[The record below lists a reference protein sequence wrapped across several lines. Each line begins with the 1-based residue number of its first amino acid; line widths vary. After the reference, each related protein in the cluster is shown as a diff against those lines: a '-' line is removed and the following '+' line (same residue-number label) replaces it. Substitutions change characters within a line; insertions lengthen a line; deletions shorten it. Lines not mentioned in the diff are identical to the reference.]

1 MAIEKRR
8 SAFAPH
14 HPPDPALIEDC
25 VHVGFCVPS
34 CPSYVVLA
42 EEMDNPRGRIYLMK
56 AAHQGRVGLNATV
69 VPHFD
74 QCLGCMAC
82 VTACPAGVQY
92 GKLIEATRAQIER
105 TYGRPLLDRLWREL
119 IFQIFP
125 RKERLRVLAWPL
137 AVLHSTGALR
147 LLRASG
153 LPRLLPPRLRMLQ
166 MLTPEVSL
174 ADLRRR
180 VP

>member
-1 MAIEKRR
+1 MAIETRR

-92 GKLIEATRAQIER
+92 GKLIEDTRGQIER
-105 TYGRPLLDRLWREL
+105 RWTRSRSEWLARRA
-119 IFQIFP
+119 IF
-125 RKERLRVLAWPL
+125 
-137 AVLHSTGALR
+137 AVFT
-147 LLRASG
+147 
-153 LPRLLPPRLRMLQ
+153 
-166 MLTPEVSL
+166 
-174 ADLRRR
+174 
-180 VP
+180 